1 MKSEELDEALKG
13 IGEPEGRRGLCWSS
27 VSGMMANAYVDFEST
42 MQVVIWDRGWDG
54 FKDWLEEGKRSDPG
68 RLVFKT
74 PAALYL
80 MNNIH

>member
-54 FKDWLEEGKRSDPG
+54 FKDWLEKIGPG
-68 RLVFKT
+68 AVGVQNTGSSVFDE
-74 PAALYL
+74 
-80 MNNIH
+80 